1 MLILHQQ
8 KLKGVDGPGV
18 GKVSR
23 ELTLVGSFTTSTTST
38 SQSNMLDV
46 SKEELEPFNG

>member
-8 KLKGVDGPGV
+8 KLKGVDGPVV

-46 SKEELEPFNG
+46 SIEELVPFNG

>member
-1 MLILHQQ
+1 M
-8 KLKGVDGPGV
+8 KGVEGAVV

-23 ELTLVGSFTTSTTST
+23 ELTFMGSITTTSTST